1 VSGRSLRLRLVAAG
15 GAAVLGALA
24 IAAVGLAVLF
34 ERHVERRAVDELAAH
49 LDQLAAGIERAAA
62 GELVMARPPAD
73 PRYSQPLSGR
83 YWQVEAGGATL
94 ASRSLWDALLTLPP
108 PAPGGGPREFR
119 LAGPE
124 GELLVLERRLILPPS
139 LGGGAARAAVAMDR
153 TELRA
158 ASRAF
163 LRDLAPYLGLL
174 AATLIAAGWAQL
186 AVGLRPLADV
196 GARVAA
202 VRSGAAR
209 RLGDGFPAELRP
221 LAAEVDALIDAREAD
236 IARARARAS
245 DLAHGLKTPLQA
257 LAGETRRLGH
267 RGEAEAAAGI
277 AEIAAAMQRHVD
289 RELARA
295 RIAAAG
301 WSACDPA
308 AVTGRLL
315 AVLRRTPEG
324 RRIDWRPE
332 FPPGLRARI
341 DADDLT
347 EALGALLENAAR
359 HARSRVA
366 IRAERRDGAVVI
378 AVGDDGPGVDAARLG
393 ELRRRGARLDGG
405 PGAGLGL
412 AIAGEIAEA
421 AGGALGLRSS
431 DAGFEAALTLPA
443 AS

>member
-1 VSGRSLRLRLVAAG
+1 VAAG

-34 ERHVERRAVDELAAH
+34 ERHAERRAVAELAAH
-49 LDQLAAGIERAAA
+49 LDQLAAGIERGPDGALTVA
-62 GELVMARPPAD
+62 GPAD
-73 PRYSQPLSGR
+73 PRYGQPLSGR
-83 YWQVEAGGATL
+83 YWQVEAGVTL
-94 ASRSLWDALLTLPP
+94 TSRSLWDSLLALPP
-108 PAPGGGPREFR
+108 VAEGPHEVR

-124 GELLVLERRLILPPS
+124 GEDLLVLARRLILPPR
-139 LGGGAARAAVAMDR
+139 LGGGPATVAVAMDR
-153 TELRA
+153 AELRA
-158 ASRAF
+158 ASGAF

-209 RLGDGFPAELRP
+209 RLGDDFPAELRP

-236 IARARARAS
+236 IAWARARAS

-257 LAGETRRLGH
+257 LEGETRRLAA

-277 AEIAAAMQRHVD
+277 AEIGAAMQRAVD

-301 WSACDPA
+301 WSSCEPEAVA
-308 AVTGRLL
+308 ARLL

-324 RRIDWRPE
+324 RRVDWRPE
-332 FPPGLRARI
+332 FAPGLRARI

-347 EALGALLENAAR
+347 EALGALMENAAR

-366 IRAERRDGAVVI
+366 LRGERRGGAVVV
-378 AVGDDGPGVDAARLG
+378 AVRDDGPGVDAARLG
-393 ELRRRGARLDGG
+393 ALRRRGARQGG
-405 PGAGLGL
+405 GGTGLGL

-421 AGGALGLRSS
+421 AGGTLELASTG
-431 DAGFEAALTLPA
+431 AGFEAALTLPA